1 MTHNETEILIKKYLN
16 GETNAEEERLLALEV
31 SGENVPEDWKIIA
44 EMLGEL
50 TIDEALF
57 DQEMAQRKHKARIIK
72 LWPWMAA
79 ACAVALLVVFL
90 RPPRVSAPVQPQ
102 TEQVAKSDASK
113 SMECEV
119 RSENTPS
126 QAKPIAKHRQ
136 RVSLTIAKASP
147 AIERE
152 QTDPLG
158 DDIRELTKVVESDI
172 ILYAD
177 ARQEFAEQARTLRE
191 RGSRVI
197 HRVSMITTPP
207 SAQSEHVLPSN
218 NNQFNDL

>member
-57 DQEMAQRKHKARIIK
+57 NQEMAQRKHKARIIK
-72 LWPWMAA
+72 LWPWMAV

-126 QAKPIAKHRQ
+126 QAEPIAKQRQ
-136 RVSLTIAKASP
+136 HVSTTIAKASP

-152 QTDPLG
+152 QTAPLG
-158 DDIRELTKVVESDI
+158 DDIRELTKVDESDI

>member
-102 TEQVAKSDASK
+102 TEQVAKIDASK
-113 SMECEV
+113 SVECEV
-119 RSENTPS
+119 RSENIPS
-126 QAKPIAKHRQ
+126 QAKPIAQHRQ
-136 RVSLTIAKASP
+136 HASTTIAKASP
-147 AIERE
+147 AIETE

-158 DDIRELTKVVESDI
+158 DDIRELTKVDESDI

>member
-57 DQEMAQRKHKARIIK
+57 NQEMAQRKHKARIIK

-136 RVSLTIAKASP
+136 CVSLTIAKASP

-152 QTDPLG
+152 QTAPLG
-158 DDIRELTKVVESDI
+158 DDIRELTKVDESDI

>member
-57 DQEMAQRKHKARIIK
+57 NQEMAQRKHKARIIK
-72 LWPWMAA
+72 LWP
-79 ACAVALLVVFL
+79 CGVSFFLILL

-152 QTDPLG
+152 QTAPLG
-158 DDIRELTKVVESDI
+158 DDIRELTKVDESDI

>member
-57 DQEMAQRKHKARIIK
+57 NQEMAQRKHKARIIK

-102 TEQVAKSDASK
+102 TEQVAKIDASK
-113 SMECEV
+113 SVECEV

-136 RVSLTIAKASP
+136 HISTTIAKASP
-147 AIERE
+147 AIETE

-158 DDIRELTKVVESDI
+158 DDIRELTKVDESDI